1 MSGLTTTRVLAEEE
15 VKQPNIVTEIEE
27 TVRLNR
33 QEDISEQLKKYFTK
47 DMTEEEKKN
56 VTVKYTITS
65 ESELQEEM
73 LVEIYKGGTE
83 EKNLVPTMTKKVMVR
98 FVDDAPVIKLDRKS
112 VV

>member
-1 MSGLTTTRVLAEEE
+1 MSGLATTRVLAEEE
-15 VKQPNIVTEIEE
+15 VKQPNTVTEVEE
-27 TVRLNR
+27 TVMLNR

-73 LVEIYKGGTE
+73 LVEIYK
-83 EKNLVPTMTKKVMVR
+83 K
-98 FVDDAPVIKLDRKS
+98 
-112 VV
+112 